1 MIEMKKSKP
10 DKKKINWICC
20 LTMHPQGRRE
30 NRVIKKNNEQANMID
45 KMISKIKL
53 RRHKVNMSVTV
64 NMISAKNNN
73 KRKLNRHL
81 AVIKNK

>member
-1 MIEMKKSKP
+1 
-10 DKKKINWICC
+10 
-20 LTMHPQGRRE
+20 MHPQGRRE